1 MPGSV
6 VTVAVRAGQN
16 VARGDL
22 LITLE
27 AMKMEAAVRA
37 EADGDV
43 AEVLAHPGMQVDAK
57 DLLVI
62 VRPAG

>member
-6 VTVAVRAGQN
+6 VTVAARVGQK

-22 LITLE
+22 LVTLE

-37 EADGDV
+37 EADGVV

-62 VRPAG
+62 LSPAG